1 MQPIS
6 FLLLLTGFG
15 LTACDAPSKIQ
26 DPISA
31 PPVAEQVPTWIGAGD
46 QQRLDEYYWIR
57 DDERSDPKVLA
68 LLAAEN
74 AYGQQL
80 MAHTERLQTTLFQEI
95 TNRLPKK
102 DATVPIALGGYQYY
116 RVFEPGL
123 EHPIYKRFQNDNPD
137 TSEVVLD
144 VNQLA
149 QSFDY
154 FAVGNWVVNPAQDL
168 IAYAEDTLSRR
179 IYTLRIKA
187 VGSDIS
193 QPDVITGAAPSMA
206 WSQDG
211 QSLFYIKKHPQTLLE
226 HEVYRHQ
233 LGTDQSQDQL
243 VYRETDPT
251 FSLWLEESRSKAF
264 IFIRASSTEST
275 EILIIPRKTPLA
287 APYPLLARTDQH
299 EYRARHLKDHFYLL
313 TNDEAPNY
321 RLMRVEAKHA
331 GDQSAWEP
339 VITPDP
345 GTFIEDFEVF
355 DTFIVTKEIEAGIA
369 RLRIYD
375 QSGQPTR
382 DIPIQDIPATL
393 NLSANPDA
401 TSTVIRYELSSL
413 KTPDSTLAFNT
424 ETGDTQ
430 LLKQA
435 QVDGSFNPD
444 HYTTEYHTFSASDGA
459 EVPISLVY
467 NHTLK
472 RQPRPAYLYAYGSYG
487 YSTEPYFRSS
497 SLSLLDRGFV
507 FAIIHV
513 RGGQELGRQ
522 WYEQGRLQHKKN
534 TFTDFIEGS
543 RYLASTGLADPNNL
557 FAAGGSAGGLLM
569 GVIANEA
576 PEVYQGII
584 AKVPFV
590 DVVTTML
597 DDSIPLTT
605 SEYREWGD
613 PRIAADYDYMLSY
626 SPYDQVKAQGY
637 PNMLV
642 TTGLHDSQVQY
653 FEPAKWVARLRRL
666 KTDENHLIL
675 DTDMASGHSG
685 PSGRYER
692 YRKTALE
699 YAFILDHLKTAP

>member
-46 QQRLDEYYWIR
+46 QRRLDEYYWIR

-313 TNDEAPNY
+313 TNDAAPNY

-522 WYEQGRLQHKKN
+522 WYEQGRLQQKKN

-543 RYLASTGLADPNNL
+543 RYLASTGWP
-557 FAAGGSAGGLLM
+557 
-569 GVIANEA
+569 
-576 PEVYQGII
+576 
-584 AKVPFV
+584 
-590 DVVTTML
+590 
-597 DDSIPLTT
+597 IPIT
-605 SEYREWGD
+605 
-613 PRIAADYDYMLSY
+613 Y
-626 SPYDQVKAQGY
+626 SPRA
-637 PNMLV
+637 
-642 TTGLHDSQVQY
+642 
-653 FEPAKWVARLRRL
+653 
-666 KTDENHLIL
+666 
-675 DTDMASGHSG
+675 
-685 PSGRYER
+685 
-692 YRKTALE
+692 ALL
-699 YAFILDHLKTAP
+699 AVC

>member
-6 FLLLLTGFG
+6 FLVLLIIFG
-15 LTACDAPSKIQ
+15 LTACEAPSKVQEAIL
-26 DPISA
+26 A

-46 QQRLDEYYWIR
+46 QRRLDEYYWIR
-57 DDERSDPKVLA
+57 DDDRSDPKVLA

-74 AYGQQL
+74 AYGKQL

-95 TNRLPKK
+95 TNRLPKN

-116 RVFEPGL
+116 RAFEPGL
-123 EHPIYKRFQNDNPD
+123 EHPIYKRFQNNNPD
-137 TSEVVLD
+137 TTEVVLD
-144 VNQLA
+144 VNLLA
-149 QSFDY
+149 QDYDY
-154 FAVGNWVVNPAQDL
+154 FAVGNWVVNPAQDM

-187 VGSDIS
+187 VGSDTAH
-193 QPDVITGAAPSMA
+193 PDVITGAAPSMA

-211 QSLFYIKKHPQTLLE
+211 QTLFYIKKHPQTLLE

-233 LGTDQSQDQL
+233 LGTDQSEDQL

-264 IFIRASSTEST
+264 IFIRADSTEST
-275 EILIIPRKTPLA
+275 EILIIPREQPLA
-287 APYPLLARTDQH
+287 APYPLLARKAQH
-299 EYRARHLKDHFYLL
+299 EYRARHLNDHFYLL
-313 TNDEAPNY
+313 TNDGAPNY
-321 RLMRVEAKHA
+321 RLMRVEAEDA
-331 GDQSAWEP
+331 ADQSAWEP
-339 VITPDP
+339 LITPDP
-345 GTFIEDFEVF
+345 AVFIEDFEVF
-355 DTFIVTKEIEAGIA
+355 DEFIVTKEIEQGVA

-382 DIPIQDIPATL
+382 DIPIQDVPATL
-393 NLSANPDA
+393 NLSANPDS
-401 TSTVIRYELSSL
+401 TSSVIRYELSSL

-435 QVDGSFNPD
+435 QVDGAFNPD

-487 YSTEPYFRSS
+487 YSTEPYFRSA

-522 WYEQGRLQHKKN
+522 WYEQGRLKQKKN

-543 RYLASTGLADPNNL
+543 RYLASTGLADPKNL

-569 GVIANEA
+569 GVVANEA

-613 PRIAADYDYMLSY
+613 PKIAADYDYMLSY
-626 SPYDQVKAQGY
+626 SPYDQVKAQDY

-675 DTDMASGHSG
+675 DTDMASGHGG

>member
-1 MQPIS
+1 
-6 FLLLLTGFG
+6 
-15 LTACDAPSKIQ
+15 
-26 DPISA
+26 
-31 PPVAEQVPTWIGAGD
+31 
-46 QQRLDEYYWIR
+46 
-57 DDERSDPKVLA
+57 
-68 LLAAEN
+68 
-74 AYGQQL
+74 
-80 MAHTERLQTTLFQEI
+80 
-95 TNRLPKK
+95 
-102 DATVPIALGGYQYY
+102 
-116 RVFEPGL
+116 
-123 EHPIYKRFQNDNPD
+123 
-137 TSEVVLD
+137 
-144 VNQLA
+144 
-149 QSFDY
+149 
-154 FAVGNWVVNPAQDL
+154 
-168 IAYAEDTLSRR
+168 
-179 IYTLRIKA
+179 
-187 VGSDIS
+187 
-193 QPDVITGAAPSMA
+193 MA

-251 FSLWLEESRSKAF
+251 YSLWLEESRSKVF

-299 EYRARHLKDHFYLL
+299 EYRARHLNNHFYLL

-331 GDQSAWEP
+331 SDQSAWEP

-355 DTFIVTKEIEAGIA
+355 ETFIVTKEIEAGIA

-375 QSGQPTR
+375 QSGQPIR

-424 ETGDTQ
+424 ETGATQ

-444 HYTTEYHTFSASDGA
+444 HYTTEYHTFNASDGA

-472 RQPRPAYLYAYGSYG
+472 RKPRPAYLYAYGSYG

-522 WYEQGRLQHKKN
+522 WYEQGRLQQKKN

-543 RYLASTGLADPNNL
+543 RYLASTGLADPDNL

-613 PRIAADYDYMLSY
+613 PKIKEDFDYMLSY

-699 YAFILDHLKTAP
+699 YAFILDHLKTTP

>member
-1 MQPIS
+1 
-6 FLLLLTGFG
+6 
-15 LTACDAPSKIQ
+15 
-26 DPISA
+26 
-31 PPVAEQVPTWIGAGD
+31 
-46 QQRLDEYYWIR
+46 
-57 DDERSDPKVLA
+57 
-68 LLAAEN
+68 
-74 AYGQQL
+74 
-80 MAHTERLQTTLFQEI
+80 
-95 TNRLPKK
+95 
-102 DATVPIALGGYQYY
+102 
-116 RVFEPGL
+116 
-123 EHPIYKRFQNDNPD
+123 
-137 TSEVVLD
+137 
-144 VNQLA
+144 
-149 QSFDY
+149 
-154 FAVGNWVVNPAQDL
+154 
-168 IAYAEDTLSRR
+168 
-179 IYTLRIKA
+179 
-187 VGSDIS
+187 
-193 QPDVITGAAPSMA
+193 
-206 WSQDG
+206 
-211 QSLFYIKKHPQTLLE
+211 
-226 HEVYRHQ
+226 
-233 LGTDQSQDQL
+233 
-243 VYRETDPT
+243 
-251 FSLWLEESRSKAF
+251 
-264 IFIRASSTEST
+264 
-275 EILIIPRKTPLA
+275 
-287 APYPLLARTDQH
+287 
-299 EYRARHLKDHFYLL
+299 
-313 TNDEAPNY
+313 
-321 RLMRVEAKHA
+321 
-331 GDQSAWEP
+331 
-339 VITPDP
+339 
-345 GTFIEDFEVF
+345 
-355 DTFIVTKEIEAGIA
+355 
-369 RLRIYD
+369 
-375 QSGQPTR
+375 
-382 DIPIQDIPATL
+382 
-393 NLSANPDA
+393 
-401 TSTVIRYELSSL
+401 L

-424 ETGDTQ
+424 ETGATQ

-459 EVPISLVY
+459 AVPISLVY

-472 RQPRPAYLYAYGSYG
+472 RKPRPAYLYAYGSYG

-522 WYEQGRLQHKKN
+522 WYEQGRLQQKKN

-543 RYLASTGLADPNNL
+543 RYLASTGLADPDNL

-613 PRIAADYDYMLSY
+613 PKIKEDFDYMLSY

-699 YAFILDHLKTAP
+699 YAFILDHLKTTP

>member
-1 MQPIS
+1 MQRIS
-6 FLLLLTGFG
+6 SVLLFGLFG
-15 LTACDAPSKIQ
+15 LTACDSPEQLNTITL
-26 DPISA
+26 A
-31 PPVAEQVPTWIGAGD
+31 PPVADQKETWIGTGA
-46 QQRLDEYYWIR
+46 QRRRDEYYWIR
-57 DDERSDPKVLA
+57 DDDRSDPKVLA
-68 LLAAEN
+68 LLEAEN
-74 AYGQQL
+74 AYGQAV
-80 MAHTERLQTTLFQEI
+80 MAHTQTRQNTLFQEI
-95 TNRLPKK
+95 TNRLPKN

-116 RVFEPGL
+116 RAFEPGL
-123 EHPIYKRFQNDNPD
+123 EHPIYKRFQNNNRD
-137 TSEVVLD
+137 TTEVVLD

-149 QSFDY
+149 QGFDY
-154 FAVGNWVVNPAQDL
+154 FSVGNWVVNPTQDL

-179 IYTLRIKA
+179 IYTLKIKSIGA
-187 VGSDIS
+187 DAGPSDIL
-193 QPDVITGAAPSMA
+193 TGAAPSMA

-211 QSLFYIKKHPQTLLE
+211 QTLFYIKKHPQTLLE

-251 FSLWLEESRSKAF
+251 FSLWLAESRSKAF
-264 IFIRASSTEST
+264 IFIRAGSTDSTEV
-275 EILIIPRKTPLA
+275 LIIPRATPLA
-287 APYPLLARTDQH
+287 TPYPLLARTEKH
-299 EYRARHLKDHFYLL
+299 EYRARHLDEHFYLL
-313 TNDEAPNY
+313 TNDQAPNY
-321 RLMRVEAKHA
+321 RLMRVATEKAD
-331 GDQSAWEP
+331 DQSAWQP
-339 VITPDP
+339 LITPDP
-345 GTFIEDFEVF
+345 AVFIEDFEVF
-355 DTFIVTKEIEAGIA
+355 DEFIVTKEIEKGIA

-375 QSGQPTR
+375 KSGAPTR

-401 TSTVIRYELSSL
+401 SSTFIRYELSSL
-413 KTPDSTLAFNT
+413 KTPDSTLSFDTA
-424 ETGDTQ
+424 TGDTQ

-435 QVDGSFNPD
+435 QVDGAFNPD
-444 HYTTEYHTFSASDGA
+444 HYTTEYQTFSASDGA
-459 EVPISLVY
+459 QVPISLVY

-487 YSTEPYFRSS
+487 YSTEPYFRSA

-522 WYEQGRLQHKKN
+522 WYEQGRLQQKKN

-613 PRIAADYDYMLSY
+613 PRVAADYDYMLSY
-626 SPYDQVKAQGY
+626 SPYDQVKAQRY
-637 PNMLV
+637 PHMLV

-666 KTDENHLIL
+666 KTDQNHLIL
-675 DTDMASGHSG
+675 DTDMDSGHSG

-699 YAFILDHLKTAP
+699 YAFILDHLNTAP

>member
-1 MQPIS
+1 
-6 FLLLLTGFG
+6 
-15 LTACDAPSKIQ
+15 
-26 DPISA
+26 
-31 PPVAEQVPTWIGAGD
+31 
-46 QQRLDEYYWIR
+46 
-57 DDERSDPKVLA
+57 
-68 LLAAEN
+68 
-74 AYGQQL
+74 
-80 MAHTERLQTTLFQEI
+80 
-95 TNRLPKK
+95 
-102 DATVPIALGGYQYY
+102 
-116 RVFEPGL
+116 
-123 EHPIYKRFQNDNPD
+123 
-137 TSEVVLD
+137 VVLD

-666 KTDENHLIL
+666 KTDDNHLIL

>member
-1 MQPIS
+1 
-6 FLLLLTGFG
+6 
-15 LTACDAPSKIQ
+15 
-26 DPISA
+26 
-31 PPVAEQVPTWIGAGD
+31 
-46 QQRLDEYYWIR
+46 
-57 DDERSDPKVLA
+57 
-68 LLAAEN
+68 
-74 AYGQQL
+74 
-80 MAHTERLQTTLFQEI
+80 
-95 TNRLPKK
+95 
-102 DATVPIALGGYQYY
+102 
-116 RVFEPGL
+116 
-123 EHPIYKRFQNDNPD
+123 
-137 TSEVVLD
+137 
-144 VNQLA
+144 
-149 QSFDY
+149 
-154 FAVGNWVVNPAQDL
+154 
-168 IAYAEDTLSRR
+168 
-179 IYTLRIKA
+179 
-187 VGSDIS
+187 
-193 QPDVITGAAPSMA
+193 VITGAAPSMA

-472 RQPRPAYLYAYGSYG
+472 RQRRPAYLYAYGSYG

-522 WYEQGRLQHKKN
+522 WYEQGRLQQKKN

-543 RYLASTGLADPNNL
+543 RYLAATGLADPNNL

-666 KTDENHLIL
+666 KTDDNHLIL